1 MLKFNRESRRYMK
14 TTAKQYKIYLTIGII
29 AILAVIFSAT
39 YAIFRKSATQTSN
52 NMISTLDCI
61 NISITGN
68 TDALSLTSYPMTDTE
83 GSTQLPYRF
92 TVKNNCSTYVE
103 YQIIM
108 SVEQS
113 STITNKDYIKIDL
126 DGLKSN
132 KRVLLSELTEEPQPA
147 LTGYKN
153 NYTLLSNSFNGE
165 ESHIYNFRMWL
176 SGEDETIWI
185 DDSIKDQSLS
195 VRLSIIGVTK

>member
-1 MLKFNRESRRYMK
+1 MEDKRRLLLEMHGI
-14 TTAKQYKIYLTIGII
+14 TKIY
-29 AILAVIFSAT
+29 
-39 YAIFRKSATQTSN
+39 
-52 NMISTLDCI
+52 NMNKTNELKVLDNVDLKVNEGEFISV
-61 NISITGN
+61 
-68 TDALSLTSYPMTDTE
+68 
-83 GSTQLPYRF
+83 TQLPYRF
-92 TVKNNCSTYVE
+92 TVKNECSTYVE

-153 NYTLLSNSFNGE
+153 NYTLLSSSFSGE
-165 ESHIYNFRMWL
+165 ESHVYNF
-176 SGEDETIWI
+176 
-185 DDSIKDQSLS
+185 K
-195 VRLSIIGVTK
+195 IGRAHV